1 MKILYKST
9 SLEVI
14 LFEGENGYRGL
25 GVVSAGNYS
34 QVYRYI
40 YNPELVRIEGHLR
53 HVLNELAKGLG
64 NSTEEFLVANEI
76 MMKGYFMP
84 GYPGLEI
91 VSNLAK
97 IVAKGV
103 KLTPSLL
110 DLGRRI
116 NRILRS
122 ERTFTAHNGGV
133 VKSYDNLYSL
143 SAVISVAAAIAQ
155 LEDCKAIEVRAG
167 AKRERG
173 PDLVVTS
180 VSGRKKFIEV
190 TARRPSKEGLENL
203 NSPMYM
209 EKFLEEVINIDLERA
224 VNKAKRQRSQIEQAD
239 CIVVYAWHTA
249 PALAFS
255 VYKSEIKSV
264 DELKGLCMYSSW
276 IMSGIPQSVLL
287 QITSHLP
294 GKS

>member
-1 MKILYKST
+1 MHKLS
-9 SLEVI
+9 SLEVV

-25 GVVSAGNYS
+25 GVVNAGNHS
-34 QVYRYI
+34 QVYLYL
-40 YNPELVRIEGHLR
+40 YDPELVGIEGPLR
-53 HVLNELAKGLG
+53 YVLNELAKGLG
-64 NSTEEFLVANEI
+64 HSTEEFLIANGVR
-76 MMKGYFMP
+76 MKGYSVL

-97 IVAKGV
+97 IVAKRGV
-103 KLTPSLL
+103 ELTPPLL
-110 DLGRRI
+110 ELGKRI

-122 ERTFTAHNGGV
+122 ERTITAHNGGV

-180 VSGRKKFIEV
+180 VSGHEKFVEV
-190 TARRPSKEGLENL
+190 TARRPSNERLENL

-209 EKFLEEVINIDLERA
+209 ERFLEEAINIDLERA
-224 VNKAKRQRSQIEQAD
+224 VDKAKEQRSQIEQAD
-239 CIVVYAWHTA
+239 CIVVYAWHMA

-264 DELKGLCMYSSW
+264 EELKGLCIYSSW
-276 IMSGIPQSVLL
+276 ISSGIPQRVLL
-287 QITSHLP
+287 QITSSLP